1 MSKSIKS
8 ESDSESSNYSVYGG
22 SSDESDNSVYG
33 GSSDESDNSVYG
45 GEYDFT
51 AYGGNEYDGNEY
63 INYSDVKD
71 IEEKE
76 EKEEKGAYYSS
87 LIDYGESD
95 EDTYG
100 KNNTGGV
107 EEIIGSA
114 LIENTEAKS
123 TDVRNTIGGD
133 IQRALSSF
141 LDSAESI

>member
-8 ESDSESSNYSVYGG
+8 ESDSESSNY
-22 SSDESDNSVYG
+22 SVYG

-76 EKEEKGAYYSS
+76 EKEEKEDKEDKTYKGAYYSS
-87 LIDYGESD
+87 LIDYGKSD

-114 LIENTEAKS
+114 LIENTEEES
-123 TDVRNTIGGD
+123 TDVGNTIGGD